1 MIGNTLIDEHLKKA
15 MTLED
20 SVAWI
25 ESHTDQVKDIILN
38 LIRNDQ
44 LFNEGIDEN
53 EEIIG
58 TYSFYTQILSDGR
71 KKQGEPYNLKDT
83 GEFYRSML
91 VKVLSDSI
99 IIDANFTKME
109 DQNWWRIGI
118 LGLTEENLEIYAEQ
132 IKINFILFARRVLDL
147 D

>member
-44 LFNEGIDEN
+44 LFNEGVDEN